1 MRCTLLLASLA
12 IVLASAD
19 RRHSFDS
26 SSSEDDD
33 GPTRY
38 YGGGRSVL
46 DQFRDRKVSHEAEKL
61 TGQELVDY
69 VNRNQ
74 NLWRAK
80 LNKKFMSYSDR
91 VKYGLMGVNNVRLS
105 VKAKKHLSPT
115 RFYDMYIPEAFDARE
130 KWDMC
135 PSLKAI
141 RDQSSCGS
149 CWAFGAVEAMS
160 DRICI
165 ASHGK
170 IQVYLSAD
178 DLLSC
183 CGSCG
188 FGCYGGD
195 PMAAWKY
202 WVKEGIVTGS
212 NFTIKEGCKPYP
224 FPPCEHHSN
233 KTHYEPC
240 KHDLY
245 PTPKCERKCVDGYS
259 ERTYEEDKFYG
270 LNAYG
275 VDDDVT
281 AIQKEILSRGPVE
294 VAFEVYEDFLMYDG
308 GVYVHTGGKIGGG
321 HAVKMLGWG
330 VEQGV
335 PYWLVAN
342 SWNTDWGEDGF
353 FRILRGVDEC
363 GIESGVVG
371 GLPKLNRVYKKLNRR
386 IRLDDDDEDFFF

>member
-1 MRCTLLLASLA
+1 
-12 IVLASAD
+12 
-19 RRHSFDS
+19 
-26 SSSEDDD
+26 
-33 GPTRY
+33 
-38 YGGGRSVL
+38 
-46 DQFRDRKVSHEAEKL
+46 
-61 TGQELVDY
+61 
-69 VNRNQ
+69 
-74 NLWRAK
+74 

-141 RDQSSCGS
+141 RDQSSC
-149 CWAFGAVEAMS
+149 AVCS
-160 DRICI
+160 DD
-165 ASHGK
+165 ASNSRNFSEQKVLFHCDFATNNV
-170 IQVYLSAD
+170 IRSE
-178 DLLSC
+178 SC
-183 CGSCG
+183 CGNDPFS
-188 FGCYGGD
+188 FYESFSCYGGD

-270 LNAYG
+270 NH
-275 VDDDVT
+275 V
-281 AIQKEILSRGPVE
+281 
-294 VAFEVYEDFLMYDG
+294 FHFL
-308 GVYVHTGGKIGGG
+308 
-321 HAVKMLGWG
+321 A
-330 VEQGV
+330 
-335 PYWLVAN
+335 
-342 SWNTDWGEDGF
+342 
-353 FRILRGVDEC
+353 
-363 GIESGVVG
+363 
-371 GLPKLNRVYKKLNRR
+371 
-386 IRLDDDDEDFFF
+386 

>member
-1 MRCTLLLASLA
+1 MALLAIANS
-12 IVLASAD
+12 SAD
-19 RRHSFDS
+19 RRHLIDDS
-26 SSSEDDD
+26 SSSDESY
-33 GPTRY
+33 GSRY
-38 YGGGRSVL
+38 YGDGRSVL
-46 DQFRDRKVSHEAEKL
+46 DEFRDRKISHEAEKL
-61 TGQELVDY
+61 TGYALANY
-69 VNRNQ
+69 VNRKQ
-74 NLWRAK
+74 NLWKAK
-80 LNKKFMSYSDR
+80 FNNKFRNYSDR

-105 VKAKKHLSPT
+105 VKAKKNLSPT
-115 RFYDMYIPEAFDARE
+115 RFYDIYIPEAFDARE
-130 KWDMC
+130 KWDQC
-135 PSLKAI
+135 ASLKNI

-165 ASHGK
+165 ASNGK
-170 IQVYLSAD
+170 IQVSLSAD

-183 CGSCG
+183 CKSCG
-188 FGCYGGD
+188 FGCDGGD

-212 NFTIKEGCKPYP
+212 NFTMKQGCKPYP

-233 KTHYEPC
+233 KTHYQPC

-245 PTPKCERKCVDGYS
+245 PTPKCEKKCLDIYT
-259 ERTYEEDKFYG
+259 EKTYAEDKFFG
-270 LNAYG
+270 ETAYG
-275 VDDDVT
+275 VEDDVT
-281 AIQKEILSRGPVE
+281 SIQKEILTHGPVE

-308 GVYVHTGGKIGGG
+308 GIYVHTGGKIGGG

-353 FRILRGVDEC
+353 FRIIRGIDEC
-363 GIESGVVG
+363 GIESSVVG
-371 GLPKLNRVYKKLNRR
+371 GLPKLNRTYKKYHRR
-386 IRLDDDDEDFFF
+386 YRLDNDEDDDIIF